1 MTESTICVC
10 LEPRA
15 DYWQLGPLTTDRGS
29 VFLLV
34 WQLIPGPV
42 DGSMQ
47 EAVDRVLVRAMT
59 SLASVT
65 YLHSADM

>member
-1 MTESTICVC
+1 
-10 LEPRA
+10 
-15 DYWQLGPLTTDRGS
+15 
-29 VFLLV
+29 
-34 WQLIPGPV
+34 
-42 DGSMQ
+42 MQ